1 MGALKY
7 SIVVPVYNNEV
18 SIPRLLAAME
28 GISDALPG
36 DLEVVFV
43 VDGSPDRSF
52 ELIRD
57 SLSRVRYNCQLL
69 AHSRNFGSFAAIR
82 SGLTSADGDYFAV
95 MAADLQEPPA
105 LLLDFF
111 KALNAA
117 ECDVAIGVRQKRND
131 PRWSQLSSLLFWR
144 LYRRWIMPEMPE
156 GGVDVFGC
164 NRVFRD
170 HLLKLEESRSSL
182 VALIFWLGFRRKFFP
197 YERRSRQEGRSS
209 WTLAKKID
217 YMLDSIFSFTDYP
230 IRFLTRVGAMGTILS
245 ATGSLVVVLGRL
257 LGLIEIP
264 GYSALMI
271 AIMFWGA
278 INLLGLGLVGT
289 YAWRT
294 YENSKQRP
302 PAIVAMRY
310 TNYGGKEHDS

>member
-170 HLLKLEESRSSL
+170 HLLKLEEARSSL

-209 WTLAKKID
+209 WTLAKK
-217 YMLDSIFSFTDYP
+217 
-230 IRFLTRVGAMGTILS
+230 
-245 ATGSLVVVLGRL
+245 
-257 LGLIEIP
+257 
-264 GYSALMI
+264 
-271 AIMFWGA
+271 
-278 INLLGLGLVGT
+278 
-289 YAWRT
+289 
-294 YENSKQRP
+294 
-302 PAIVAMRY
+302 
-310 TNYGGKEHDS
+310 

>member
-1 MGALKY
+1 MKY

-170 HLLKLEESRSSL
+170 HLLKLEEARSSL

-245 ATGSLVVVLGRL
+245 ATGSLIVVLGRL

>member
-1 MGALKY
+1 LKY